1 MLWADASRIPLV
13 PIIFSSKKFMRALW
27 CSQPGLPILYIY
39 IYINQY
45 INKKY
50 VCTSYAGI
58 YIYIFSLSLSL
69 SLLYFYLYRLYI
81 GWDYTQTHTHTHT
94 RILYIYIIYTYYRYM
109 RKNWIPWA
117 LTWTRKKGTLF
128 FSWMVDFMGGVSG
141 HRCYMENNQSN
152 GPQEWRCIRFAPK
165 NHGCWW
171 FRLALFIKPTTFES
185 RVGEMNSWGEQLW
198 GSKRPW

>member
-1 MLWADASRIPLV
+1 MQSARVA
-13 PIIFSSKKFMRALW
+13 
-27 CSQPGLPILYIY
+27 YIY
-39 IYINQY
+39 IYQY

-50 VCTSYAGI
+50 VFTSYAGI
-58 YIYIFSLSLSL
+58 YIYSL

-81 GWDYTQTHTHTHT
+81 GWDYTHKHTHTW
-94 RILYIYIIYTYYRYM
+94 IYIYIYYYRYM

-117 LTWTRKKGTLF
+117 LTWTRKKGALF

-152 GPQEWRCIRFAPK
+152 GPQEWLRFAPK

-171 FRLALFIKPTTFES
+171 FRLALFINPTTFES
-185 RVGEMNSWGEQLW
+185 RVGEMNSWGELLW